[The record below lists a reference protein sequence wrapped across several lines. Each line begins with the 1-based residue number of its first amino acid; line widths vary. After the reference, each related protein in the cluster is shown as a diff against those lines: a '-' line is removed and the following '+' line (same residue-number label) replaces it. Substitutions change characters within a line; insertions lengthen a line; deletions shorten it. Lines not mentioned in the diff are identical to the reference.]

1 DTSGCS
7 WSEWNPVPSVL
18 VWLGHGYCCWLDR
31 NRFQQRMAEPQP
43 SDNLRSWN
51 RADRGRSGPASHL
64 RRLHVQSHRDL
75 LRRSDR
81 IHHPRNTTVQG
92 QEADREG
99 GDQHRLEGKGH
110 SGRSLPRSLFRNLL
124 RLRKLADRIRV
135 HRPGNTSF
143 SLGLRTEA
151 RNLKLT
157 FSCLR
162 TLRGFA
168 GHDRVIRKLS
178 LFKAEHA

>member
-1 DTSGCS
+1 MA
-7 WSEWNPVPSVL
+7 
-18 VWLGHGYCCWLDR
+18 WLWLLFWLDW

-81 IHHPRNTTVQG
+81 IHHSRNTTFEG

-99 GDQHRLEGKGH
+99 CDQHKLEGERH
-110 SGRSLPRSLFRNLL
+110 PDRSLSRSLFRNLL
-124 RLRKLADRIRV
+124 RLRKLADRIRA
-135 HRPGNTSF
+135 HRSRNTSF
-143 SLGLRTEA
+143 SLGVRTEA
-151 RNLKLT
+151 RNHKPT
-157 FSCLR
+157 FSCFR
-162 TLRGFA
+162 THRGFV
-168 GHDRVIRKLS
+168 GMI
-178 LFKAEHA
+178 E